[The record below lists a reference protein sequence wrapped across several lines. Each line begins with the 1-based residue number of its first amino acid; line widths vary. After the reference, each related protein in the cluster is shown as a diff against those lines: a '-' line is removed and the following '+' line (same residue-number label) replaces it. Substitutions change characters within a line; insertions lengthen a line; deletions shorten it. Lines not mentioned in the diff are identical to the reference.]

1 MSKVRDII
9 NSEFSRNKQHA
20 INVAASVINMLVG
33 ALISFFLTPYIVKTI
48 GVEANGFVS
57 LANSFIAYATVA
69 SSALNSMAGRFIMMA
84 LYQNDEERVNNLY
97 SSLFWGNIFL
107 AVAYAVLGVAC
118 VVYLEYLIVIP
129 DNLITDVKGL
139 FSLLFLSS
147 VVLTVS
153 SSWAISPYIK
163 NKLYLDS
170 LNSSLQSVVRL
181 LLVLALF
188 AWLPASVSLVGIA
201 SLVAALIGA
210 HLKLLYKSVL
220 LAEFKA
226 KIRYFSWSSIKTLVS
241 SGIWNT
247 ISLLGNLLTSGLDL
261 LVANLFIG
269 PKAMGVLA
277 LAKVMPGFISTLNF
291 TIANV
296 FTPSLIIDYA
306 HSDTKQIV
314 HTINQSAKLISVVC
328 SIPLA
333 FLFVYGV
340 EFYKLWQ
347 PTQDSWIL
355 FILSTITI
363 FGRVFFTGMQ
373 PLFNVFTV
381 VNKVKENSLVT
392 IANGFIIIIVTLLFV
407 KFTPLGVYAVAG
419 VSVVFC
425 FIKNVLFV
433 IPYSAKYLGLNK
445 FIFFKTLRPSVY
457 CTVIL
462 CIIGLAMKYVFEV
475 HAWSQLIIAAII
487 FTVIGFMAT
496 TFIVLSAKE
505 RAFLMSKLA
514 LFSHSHRNN

>member
-1 MSKVRDII
+1 MSVVQRVIK
-9 NSEFSRNKQHA
+9 SEFSRNKQHA
-20 INVAASVINMLVG
+20 INVVASLINMLVG

-69 SSALNSMAGRFIMMA
+69 STALNSMAGRFIMMA
-84 LYQNDEERVNNLY
+84 LYRNDEEKVSNLY
-97 SSLFWGNIFL
+97 SSLFWGNIIL
-107 AVAYAVLGVAC
+107 ALSYAVLGIAC
-118 VVYLEYLIVIP
+118 VLYLEYLIIIP
-129 DNLITDVKGL
+129 DNLLTDVKGL

-147 VVLTVS
+147 IVLTIS
-153 SSWAISPYIK
+153 SAWSISPYIR

-170 LNSSLQSVVRL
+170 LNSSLQSVIRL
-181 LLVLALF
+181 LLILVLF
-188 AWLPASVSLVGIA
+188 AWLPPTVSLVGIA
-201 SLVAALIGA
+201 SLVAAAIGA
-210 HLKLLYKSVL
+210 YIKLLYKSVL
-220 LAEFKA
+220 LSEYKA
-226 KIRYFSWSSIKTLVS
+226 KINNFSWSSIRTLVA

-247 ISLLGNLLTSGLDL
+247 ISSLGNLLTSGMDL
-261 LVANLFIG
+261 LVANIFVG
-269 PKAMGVLA
+269 PKAMGMLA
-277 LAKVMPGFISTLNF
+277 LAKIMPGFISTLNF

-314 HTINQSAKLISVVC
+314 HTINQSSKLISVIC

-347 PTQDSWIL
+347 PTQDAWIL
-355 FILSTITI
+355 FVLSTITI

-381 VNKVKENSLVT
+381 VDKVKENSLVT
-392 IANGFIIIIVTLLFV
+392 IVNGLIIIVVTLLFV
-407 KFTPLGVYAVAG
+407 KYTSLGVYAVAG

-425 FIKNVLFV
+425 FIKNMVFV

-445 FIFFKTLRPSVY
+445 YVFFETLRPSLY
-457 CTVIL
+457 CTGIL
-462 CIIGLAMKYVFEV
+462 CLIGWGMRFVFAADTWGQLILAATLFTIIGFFA
-475 HAWSQLIIAAII
+475 
-487 FTVIGFMAT
+487 TVY
-496 TFIVLSAKE
+496 IVLTRKE
-505 RAFLMSKLA
+505 RSV
-514 LFSHSHRNN
+514 LFDRLSSFTHSHK